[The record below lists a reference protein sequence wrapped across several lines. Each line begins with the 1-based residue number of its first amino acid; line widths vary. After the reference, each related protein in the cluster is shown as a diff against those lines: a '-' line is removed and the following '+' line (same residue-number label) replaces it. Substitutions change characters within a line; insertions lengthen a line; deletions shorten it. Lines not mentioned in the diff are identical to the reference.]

1 MRRLTGLWPEQKGNR
16 HPAFRCFAEVGQMR
30 QFYVITNCE
39 KDKDLETT
47 GQIYN
52 YLRERGCACEVREY
66 QRRNQPSGE
75 TDCKYTDD
83 SWIPQGTDCI
93 LVLGGDGTLLQAARD
108 TINRKIPLLGINL
121 GTLGFLAE
129 IEKSGIPDALDSL
142 LLDNYTIEPRM
153 VLEGSVY
160 RKGREPVKDIALND
174 IVVNR
179 SGALRV
185 IDYEIQV
192 NGEPLNCYS
201 ADGMII
207 STPTGSTGYSLSAGG
222 PIVSPMASMIVVTPI
237 CPHTLTARSIVLSG
251 GDSVR
256 VQIGSGR
263 RSLHEEAFATFDGE
277 VPVPME
283 TGDYV
288 EIHRSEKTVNILK
301 ISKVSFLEVL
311 RNKMRAN

>member
-1 MRRLTGLWPEQKGNR
+1 MRRLTGLSPEQKGNR

-52 YLRERGCACEVREY
+52 YLRQRGCACEVREY
-66 QRRNQPSGE
+66 QRRNHPSGE
-75 TDCKYTDD
+75 TDWKYTDD

-160 RKGREPVKDIALND
+160 RNGRETVKDIALND

-192 NGEPLNCYS
+192 NGEPLNRYS
-201 ADGMII
+201 ADGMIV

-222 PIVSPMASMIVVTPI
+222 PIISPMASMIVVTPI

-288 EIHRSEKTVNILK
+288 EIHRSEKIVNILK

-311 RNKMRAN
+311 RDKMRAN